1 VAEVER
7 WLNERSG
14 LLGLS
19 GQSGDL
25 RDLLAHEATDRRATV
40 VLDGGRARRARQK
53 AVGEEGEGDRIHE
66 RDVGDEDSRPRVIA
80 VRW

>member
-1 VAEVER
+1 MSTLETA
-7 WLNERSG
+7 
-14 LLGLS
+14 
-19 GQSGDL
+19 
-25 RDLLAHEATDRRATV
+25 ATV

-53 AVGEEGEGDRIHE
+53 AVGEEGEGEGDRIHE